1 MGVVERSRRYYSV
14 PLEVPFLSGGQLSA
28 ARGGLR
34 LIQAPR
40 LLVDF
45 AKSSGAR
52 SDLAVL
58 ARAGVASV
66 VPGRAGDGAGAKAG
80 NFHRGEDRPGSGC
93 RSRRQFSCH
102 RKQHRGRPQRADR
115 YAHAQRYD
123 DAELVVPPDGRVI
136 YEHLGPAVDR
146 FEGNTKGKVAVFGLL
161 ETAGVPLDVSVGN
174 PLLVF
179 AQKANAFL
187 DFDGTAIPAY
197 SEPEDVPSWWKSEAV
212 GGETNDV

>member
-66 VPGRAGDGAGAKAG
+66 VPGRAGDGAGANCVDPENPYRCLYFERWTATHTGDLKLPKLPAAPATG
-80 NFHRGEDRPGSGC
+80 R
-93 RSRRQFSCH
+93 RSTSPAFPFS
-102 RKQHRGRPQRADR
+102 
-115 YAHAQRYD
+115 
-123 DAELVVPPDGRVI
+123 VVWNPDGRVI

>member
-1 MGVVERSRRYYSV
+1 MLHSPPTVGSTAGYRSFRLKDIDSDWYSKDYIFRGPVIGPINRADLIKANVAFGLETAFPDLERHAFGHCVDPENPYRCLYFERWTATHTGDLKLPKLPAAPATGRRSTS
-14 PLEVPFLSGGQLSA
+14 PAFPF
-28 ARGGLR
+28 
-34 LIQAPR
+34 
-40 LLVDF
+40 
-45 AKSSGAR
+45 
-52 SDLAVL
+52 
-58 ARAGVASV
+58 SV
-66 VPGRAGDGAGAKAG
+66 VW
-80 NFHRGEDRPGSGC
+80 N
-93 RSRRQFSCH
+93 
-102 RKQHRGRPQRADR
+102 
-115 YAHAQRYD
+115 
-123 DAELVVPPDGRVI
+123 PDGRVI

-212 GGETNDV
+212 GGEVNDV